1 MKLKR
6 ILSFVLCNILFG
18 AVFARTGM
26 LGDETDGELPPL
38 QNKNMER
45 VPKEGVIEYDDID
58 DTNLECK
65 LEDGKSDTEEDGK
78 EPVVK
83 DTEWKWALLEM
94 SDETDEMVEVIL
106 DGQFGSTLAA
116 ADLKDAVADK
126 TGWMKLKCSFK
137 ENFAEFRVNAGNGT
151 KGPKLSF
158 RVKAFDQSKN
168 VVEKEDFTVF
178 CEIVNRTQLEEG
190 ETIEQGLE
198 RIKQEL
204 NVKWYRWD
212 GVDDHTYAPAEGVV
226 KQNCTE

>member
-1 MKLKR
+1 MHLKT

-38 QNKNMER
+38 QNKNMET
-45 VPKEGVIEYDDID
+45 VPKEGVIEYDDIEN
-58 DTNLECK
+58 TSLECK
-65 LEDGKSDTEEDGK
+65 LEDGQGDEEEDGK

-137 ENFAEFRVNAGNGT
+137 ESFAEFRINAGNGT

-198 RIKQEL
+198 RIKKEL

-212 GVDDHTYAPAEGVV
+212 GVDDHTYIPAEGAG
-226 KQNCTE
+226 KPNCTE